1 LIGLGALGED
11 ERALLRR
18 LVPPRWHRLARIA
31 E

>member
-1 LIGLGALGED
+1 LIALGTLGED

-18 LVPPRWHRLARIA
+18 LVPLRWHRLARIA